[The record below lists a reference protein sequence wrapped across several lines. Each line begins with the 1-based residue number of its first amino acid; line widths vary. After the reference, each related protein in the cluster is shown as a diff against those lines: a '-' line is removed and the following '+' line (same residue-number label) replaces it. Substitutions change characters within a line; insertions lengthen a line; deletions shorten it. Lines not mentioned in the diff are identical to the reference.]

1 MSVCIVLVASFFY
14 RDLSSL
20 LIPDDPSRQSVIS
33 PVVSSAV
40 CDGCRIENL
49 TEPVTIFF
57 DMTNE
62 VTTSVVVV
70 VVTDND
76 VHI

>member
-1 MSVCIVLVASFFY
+1 MRQSHDCHVVSVCIIIVPVASFFY
-14 RDLSSL
+14 RNLSSL

-49 TEPVTIFF
+49 TEPVTIFL
-57 DMTNE
+57 T
-62 VTTSVVVV
+62 
-70 VVTDND
+70 
-76 VHI
+76 